1 MSKRNLGM
9 ALSLP
14 LWLSAALACTEAPSA
29 EAQENATSPSLP
41 AWRVW

>member
-29 EAQENATSPSLP
+29 EAQNATSPSLP
-41 AWRVW
+41 SWRVW